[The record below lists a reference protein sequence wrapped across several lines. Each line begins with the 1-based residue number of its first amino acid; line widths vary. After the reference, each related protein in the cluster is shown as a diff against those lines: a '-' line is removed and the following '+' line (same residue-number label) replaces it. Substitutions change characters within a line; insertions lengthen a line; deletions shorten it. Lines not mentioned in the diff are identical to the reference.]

1 MLVTSLATAGTV
13 FTLNIYKSGDKEV
26 PVPMIIQ
33 KIFFDVIAKIL
44 LINIKRSKSL
54 KLMMHEYA
62 IKKQKQNQDVLKQS
76 YYKKN
81 VNKNQ
86 FQKEQDCTKKLNTN
100 EEYIQMTSQQN
111 GHSVG
116 DTLSNKILLKASP
129 LIMPVRTNSYKLNLS
144 NTSLNSSINDST
156 LVSTHSKQIHPM
168 NVYPFKP
175 LINSNFNHEF
185 KKFGSGKIHRSTK
198 KTKLE
203 RNFTIS
209 TGVSYPFVN
218 SNSNNGNKPCDEHK
232 HLVKLIKNLSENLE
246 TKEIKGIMQE
256 SKQDIR
262 NQWIQLAKVI
272 DTLMFYLFFL
282 STCLIFYFLVQ
293 ELPNA
298 KFS

>member
-44 LINIKRSKSL
+44 LINVKRSKSL

-62 IKKQKQNQDVLKQS
+62 IKKQKQNQDVLKS
-76 YYKKN
+76 YYKKT
-81 VNKNQ
+81 VNNQ
-86 FQKEQDCTKKLNTN
+86 FLKEQDCAKQLNTN

-129 LIMPVRTNSYKLNLS
+129 LIMPVRTSADRHSYKLNLS
-144 NTSLNSSINDST
+144 NTSLNSTINDSA
-156 LVSTHSKQIHPM
+156 LVSTLSKQMHPM

-209 TGVSYPFVN
+209 TGESYPFVN
-218 SNSNNGNKPCDEHK
+218 NNGNKPCDEHK

-272 DTLMFYLFFL
+272 DTLMFYLFFI